1 MLAQREWRFSN
12 GPRWAKQN
20 LSYPLMKSLIFILAL
35 ALLFGCYSNAL
46 AQTTTQSSDVIKE
59 LLAAPAPTPRV
70 AETPTEIKEQRPPE
84 FFLTTNVPPDDA
96 PLDDLLEYWRHWA
109 GNNSKHRPSTT
120 VSQRLLDAS
129 VDDLQKLSELLQLF
143 PSSEYF
149 TEKIKQAF
157 DKATS
162 NPKLESQRGE
172 IKKWLTFNS
181 KYFIG
186 ELVAMANK
194 VEDKDKTGSIENEP
208 ALVALAKVD
217 WSMAEPILETLAKTG
232 PQRSATLALT
242 LLYQHSIEEKNT
254 EAESTLRSKLQ
265 AIASD
270 RSFPGRARDDAI
282 EALSVSEWA
291 GRDEWYLSL
300 FNDES
305 LTLLKDGYYGFSSLS
320 TLFTS
325 DADKWI
331 PVMTKLVAGKDR
343 VAQQNAASCLVR
355 YANWHPRRD
364 VILPVL
370 RWLSEPDWIPI
381 SSTERAW
388 FMQKMNQL
396 DIPESIPGLIWIV
409 ENDKEHARWAASTLA
424 YYKDARAIPAL
435 KNALAEADED
445 GRPPILEGLIAS
457 GGITEAEQVK
467 AIEAYA
473 TMLTTEEGRQEAERY
488 RGYGDKGL
496 PLPVSIGR
504 YLARLPNPP
513 DNLVRAVLAQAASL
527 RTKNPALSRSLTET
541 ANRWQGRQVDLEL
554 VRKIAENTAEADT
567 ILAALKRRADLR
579 KSVAAELHSLIAAGG
594 VPKGIAAVLLED
606 NDITATIL
614 SSSDQP
620 AQIASLASARLTQ
633 TPLSIELV
641 GRLLKNK
648 NSLLATA
655 AERYLLAEDSKEAQT
670 LLWQHHP
677 GEAFITGWREN
688 IELMGGSNFAQIAK
702 QEDQLRA
709 ELRKPGGPLEI
720 LALLSN
726 SDDDSQVLRI
736 YADKAV
742 YTHYEDS
749 SRYRERVVPQSE
761 LSIFKEFLATKRIA
775 DSGPEIQECH
785 YGCWIS
791 QFLQL
796 SKASGRRVFSQS
808 GMNIGTVSKNLRRL
822 GDGEGAT
829 TRYNLEKEI
838 KGLEVLFAD
847 QRFTVLDVWQSGND
861 IRIFVERLET
871 EDEIENRIK
880 NDTYTEDEN
889 ARAERW
895 HKEYLTSRTRFS
907 WRSLKDKDASSITS
921 VPDGYSTFDDTRF
934 PYDEEDD
941 SARRSERQVQVL
953 SPDSILIARNFEG
966 LWKQVA
972 GTKAV
977 RISGENGAYANP
989 IVTPDGKWA
998 VISKTDSDWGKPN
1011 YLVRLNLETGRESR
1025 VALAPAAQL
1034 DPIVYLPLHNKILL
1048 RRAQDETDEE
1058 SGKPVGPD
1066 EFYLIDPKTG
1076 KVESISGEF
1085 APLGEEGKRFLQST
1099 GEAGQYWAAIPD
1111 ETKNQTVVG
1120 RYNLKDF
1127 SFKPVL
1133 TVPQILF
1140 ASTAMW
1146 VDEKQGKLYLVY
1158 KNQLLR
1164 LPLKST
1170 P

>member
-1 MLAQREWRFSN
+1 
-12 GPRWAKQN
+12 
-20 LSYPLMKSLIFILAL
+20 
-35 ALLFGCYSNAL
+35 
-46 AQTTTQSSDVIKE
+46 
-59 LLAAPAPTPRV
+59 
-70 AETPTEIKEQRPPE
+70 
-84 FFLTTNVPPDDA
+84 
-96 PLDDLLEYWRHWA
+96 
-109 GNNSKHRPSTT
+109 
-120 VSQRLLDAS
+120 
-129 VDDLQKLSELLQLF
+129 
-143 PSSEYF
+143 
-149 TEKIKQAF
+149 
-157 DKATS
+157 
-162 NPKLESQRGE
+162 
-172 IKKWLTFNS
+172 
-181 KYFIG
+181 
-186 ELVAMANK
+186 
-194 VEDKDKTGSIENEP
+194 
-208 ALVALAKVD
+208 
-217 WSMAEPILETLAKTG
+217 
-232 PQRSATLALT
+232 
-242 LLYQHSIEEKNT
+242 
-254 EAESTLRSKLQ
+254 
-265 AIASD
+265 
-270 RSFPGRARDDAI
+270 
-282 EALSVSEWA
+282 
-291 GRDEWYLSL
+291 
-300 FNDES
+300 
-305 LTLLKDGYYGFSSLS
+305 
-320 TLFTS
+320 
-325 DADKWI
+325 
-331 PVMTKLVAGKDR
+331 
-343 VAQQNAASCLVR
+343 
-355 YANWHPRRD
+355 
-364 VILPVL
+364 
-370 RWLSEPDWIPI
+370 
-381 SSTERAW
+381 
-388 FMQKMNQL
+388 MQKMNQL

-409 ENDKEHARWAASTLA
+409 ENDQEHARWAASTLA

-435 KNALAEADED
+435 NKALAEANED
-445 GRPPILEGLIAS
+445 SRPPILEGLIAS

-467 AIEAYA
+467 AVEAYA
-473 TMLTTEEGRQEAERY
+473 MMLTTEEGREEAERH
-488 RGYGDKGL
+488 RGYGDKAL
-496 PLPVSIGR
+496 PIPVSTGR

-513 DNLVRAVLAQAASL
+513 DNLVRALIAHAASL
-527 RTKNPALSRSLTET
+527 RAKNPALSRSLTEI

-554 VRKIAENTAEADT
+554 IRKIAENTAEADT

-579 KSVAAELHSLIAAGG
+579 KSVAPELHSLIAAGG
-594 VPKGIAAVLLED
+594 VPKGIGAVLLED
-606 NDITATIL
+606 DDITATIL
-614 SSSDQP
+614 SSSEQP
-620 AQIASLASARLTQ
+620 AQIALLASARLTQ

-688 IELMGGSNFAQIAK
+688 IELMGGSNFAQLAK
-702 QEDQLRA
+702 QEEQLRA

-726 SDDDSQVLRI
+726 SDHDSQVLRI

-749 SRYRERVVPQSE
+749 SRYRERVVPNRE
-761 LSIFKEFLATKRIA
+761 LSIFKEFLATKGIA
-775 DSGPEIQECH
+775 DLGPEIQECH

-822 GDGEGAT
+822 GDGEGAV
-829 TRYNLEKEI
+829 TRYSFEKEI

-847 QRFTVLDVWQSGND
+847 QKFTVLDVWQSGND
-861 IRIFVERLET
+861 IRIFVERPET
-871 EDEIENRIK
+871 EEEMETRAK
-880 NDTYTEDEN
+880 NYTYTEDDG

-895 HKEYLTSRTRFS
+895 HKEYLASRTRFS

-977 RISGENGAYANP
+977 RISGEGAYANP

-1025 VALAPAAQL
+1025 VALEPADQL
-1034 DPIVYLPLHNKILL
+1034 DPIVYLPLHDKILL
-1048 RRAQDETDEE
+1048 RRVQDEADEE
-1058 SGKPVGPD
+1058 SDKPAGPD
-1066 EFYLIDPKTG
+1066 EYYLIDPKTG

-1085 APLGEEGKRFLQST
+1085 APLREEGKRFLQPT

-1133 TVPQILF
+1133 TVPHISF
-1140 ASTAMW
+1140 ESTALW
-1146 VDEKQGKLYLVY
+1146 VDEKQGKVYLVY
-1158 KNQLLR
+1158 KSQLLR

>member
-1 MLAQREWRFSN
+1 M
-12 GPRWAKQN
+12 K
-20 LSYPLMKSLIFILAL
+20 PLVFILAL
-35 ALLFGCYSNAL
+35 VLLFGCYSNAW
-46 AQTTTQSSDVIKE
+46 AQTPAASSDVIKE
-59 LLAAPAPTPRV
+59 LLAAPAPPPRI
-70 AETPTEIKEQRPPE
+70 AENPVELKQIRTPE
-84 FFLTTNVPPDDA
+84 FFGKTNVPPDDA
-96 PLDDLLEYWRHWA
+96 PLEDLDEYWRHWA
-109 GNNSKHRPSTT
+109 RQSDKPALSET
-120 VSQRLLDAS
+120 VRRRLLDAS
-129 VDDLQKLSELLQLF
+129 VDKLEKLVELLPLF
-143 PSSEYF
+143 EGSENF

-157 DKATS
+157 DKETS
-162 NPKLESQRGE
+162 NPELESQRVE
-172 IKKWLTFNS
+172 IKKWLTYNS

-186 ELVAMANK
+186 ELLAMANK
-194 VEDKDKTGSIENEP
+194 VEDRDKTGSVENEP

-217 WSMAEPILETLAKTG
+217 WSMAEPILESLAKTG
-232 PQRSATLALT
+232 PQRSSTLALT
-242 LLYQHSIEEKNT
+242 LLYQHSIEEKNADD
-254 EAESTLRSKLQ
+254 ELTLRGKLQ

-305 LTLLKDGYYGFSSLS
+305 LIALKDGYYGFSSLS
-320 TLFTS
+320 TLFTR

-343 VAQQNAASCLVR
+343 VPQQAAASCLAR

-396 DIPESIPGLIWIV
+396 DIPESVPGLIWIV

-435 KNALAEADED
+435 KKALAEANED

-457 GGITEAEQVK
+457 GGLTEAEQVK

-488 RGYGDKGL
+488 RGYGDKAL
-496 PLPVSIGR
+496 PIPVSIGR
-504 YLARLPNPP
+504 YLARLPSPP
-513 DNLVRAVLAQAASL
+513 DNLVRALLIHASSL
-527 RTKNPALSRSLTET
+527 RTKNPALSRSLTEI

-554 VRKIAENTAEADT
+554 VRKIAENTAETDT

-579 KSVAAELHSLIAAGG
+579 KSVAPELHSLIAAGG
-594 VPKGIAAVLLED
+594 VPKGIGAVLLED

-620 AQIASLASARLTQ
+620 AQLALLASARLTQ
-633 TPLSIELV
+633 TPLSVELV
-641 GRLLKNK
+641 GRLLKSK
-648 NSLLATA
+648 NSLLAMA

-677 GEAFITGWREN
+677 GAAFITGWRDN
-688 IELMGGSNFAQIAK
+688 IELMGGSNFDQIAK
-702 QEDQLRA
+702 QEEKLRA
-709 ELRKPGGPLEI
+709 ELLKPGGPLEI
-720 LALLSN
+720 IALLSN
-726 SDDDSQVLRI
+726 SAHDSQVLRI
-736 YADKAV
+736 YADKTV

-749 SRYRERVVPQSE
+749 SRYHERIVPKSE
-761 LSIFKEFLATKRIA
+761 ISIFKELLTTKGIS
-775 DSGPEIQECH
+775 DLGPEIRDCH

-808 GMNIGTVSKNLRRL
+808 GMNIGNVSRDFRRL
-822 GDGEGAT
+822 GDGAT
-829 TRYNLEKEI
+829 TRYSFEKEI
-838 KGLEVLFAD
+838 KGLEVLFED
-847 QRFTVLDVWQSGND
+847 QRLSILDVWQNGND
-861 IRIFVERLET
+861 IRIFVERVVTEEELEKRAS
-871 EDEIENRIK
+871 DVSS
-880 NDTYTEDEN
+880 DVDDN

-895 HKEYLTSRTRFS
+895 HKEYVQSKARFS

-921 VPDGYSTFDDTRF
+921 TPDGYRTLDHARF
-934 PYDEEDD
+934 PFDEDD
-941 SARRSERQVQVL
+941 EFAQRPERQIQVL
-953 SPDSILIARNFEG
+953 TPDSILIARNFDG

-977 RISGENGAYANP
+977 RISGEEGAYANP

-1025 VALAPAAQL
+1025 VELAPADQL
-1034 DPIVYLPLHNKILL
+1034 DPIVYLPLHDKILL
-1048 RRAQDETDEE
+1048 RRAQDEADEE

-1066 EFYLIDPKTG
+1066 EYYLIDPKTG

-1085 APLGEEGKRFLQST
+1085 GPLREEGKRFLQST
-1099 GEAGQYWAAIPD
+1099 GEPGQYWAAIPD

-1133 TVPQILF
+1133 TVPHISF
-1140 ASTAMW
+1140 ESTSMW

-1158 KNQLLR
+1158 KSQLLR
-1164 LPLKST
+1164 LPLKSS